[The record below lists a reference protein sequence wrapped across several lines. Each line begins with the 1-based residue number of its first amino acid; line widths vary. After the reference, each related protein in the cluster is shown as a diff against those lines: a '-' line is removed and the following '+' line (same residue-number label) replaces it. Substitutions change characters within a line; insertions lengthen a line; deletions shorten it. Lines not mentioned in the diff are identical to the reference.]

1 MYHGTGI
8 NDSATIVAKAAA
20 DIQGGAFLAAMLT
33 KNGVAVAKAGEAAVG
48 IMIPE
53 TDSPK
58 AGEDVNIQVKDIGL
72 AMVGAAV
79 EPGDLLA
86 SDASGKLV
94 KAASGNFI
102 LATALAAATAAG
114 QVISVQIIKA
124 GYAAAAA
131 SGSGGSSGT

>member
-1 MYHGTGI
+1 MKILKRVVPLTLALVLLAGCGQGAGTAG
-8 NDSATIVAKAAA
+8 SASSGEELEEIYV
-20 DIQGGAFLAAMLT
+20 DQVVLEEFEIEDE
-33 KNGVAVAKAGEAAVG
+33 AVALAGAPAAL
-48 IMIPE
+48 
-53 TDSPK
+53 
-58 AGEDVNIQVKDIGL
+58 N
-72 AMVGAAV
+72 
-79 EPGDLLA
+79 DLLLPE
-86 SDASGKLV
+86 ASGKLV